1 MILVSSLANV
11 LTQCLL
17 WAVLSRYY
25 EHYLVALFSA
35 EALIWSLE
43 ALVLRLLLPTRR
55 AVILSLLMN
64 GASFGLGWFL
74 PL

>member
-1 MILVSSLANV
+1 M
-11 LTQCLL
+11 
-17 WAVLSRYY
+17 
-25 EHYLVALFSA
+25 ALFSA

-43 ALVLRLLLPTRR
+43 GLFLRLVLPTRR